1 MKEFYVDKPAEIE
14 VYSHGGATDIILR
27 KNIAQE
33 QDEDGNER
41 WTCEERQVRQLGTIS
56 AASVKSDFSGWWAVA
71 GGEEPL
77 DAIKA
82 RKAEEMSAA
91 CRQAIIAGFDVT
103 LSDGK
108 DHHFSLTVEDQ
119 LNLNALFGLLAS
131 GAEQVP
137 YHADGETCMYFTA
150 ADMQVVVQEATA
162 HKTYHESYFNSL
174 KAYIASKRTAA
185 SVESIEYGTEI
196 PAQYQSDVLKA
207 LLAEA

>member
-1 MKEFYVDKPAEIE
+1 MKEYYVDKPAEIE
-14 VYSHGGATDIILR
+14 VYTHGGCTDIILR
-27 KNIAQE
+27 KSIAQE
-33 QDEDGNER
+33 SDEDGNMR
-41 WTCEERQVRQLGTIS
+41 WTCEERQMRQPGTIS
-56 AASVKSDFSGWWAVA
+56 AESVKADFSIFWAVA

-77 DAIKA
+77 NTIKA
-82 RKAEEMSAA
+82 NKTAEMSAA
-91 CRQAIIAGFDVT
+91 CRAAIVAGFDVT

-119 LNLNALFGLLAS
+119 LNLNALFGLLAT

-150 ADMQVVVQEATA
+150 ADMQTVVQEATA

-185 SVESIEYGTEI
+185 SVHAIEYGTEI
-196 PAQYQSDVLKA
+196 PEQYQSDVLKA
-207 LLAEA
+207 LLEA

>member
-1 MKEFYVDKPAEIE
+1 MKEYYVDKPAEIE
-14 VYSHGGATDIILR
+14 VYTHGGCTDIILR
-27 KNIAQE
+27 KSIAQE
-33 QDEDGNER
+33 SDEDGNMR
-41 WTCEERQVRQLGTIS
+41 WTCEERQMRQPGTIS
-56 AASVKSDFSGWWAVA
+56 AESVKADFSIFWAVA

-77 DAIKA
+77 NTIKA
-82 RKAEEMSAA
+82 NKTAEMSAA
-91 CRQAIIAGFDVT
+91 CRAAIVAGFDVT

-119 LNLNALFGLLAS
+119 LNLNALFGLLAT

-150 ADMQVVVQEATA
+150 ADMQTVVQEATA

-185 SVESIEYGTEI
+185 SVNAIEYGTEI
-196 PAQYQSDVLKA
+196 PEQYQSDVLKA
-207 LLAEA
+207 LLEG

>member
-14 VYSHGGATDIILR
+14 VYTHGGNTDIIMR
-27 KNIAQE
+27 KSITQE
-33 QDEDGNER
+33 ADEDGNMR
-41 WTCEERQVRQLGTIS
+41 WTCEERQMRQPGTVS
-56 AASVKSDFSGWWAVA
+56 AESVKADISIIWAVA

-77 DAIKA
+77 NTIKA
-82 RKAEEMSAA
+82 NKTAEMSAA
-91 CRQAIIAGFDVT
+91 CRAAIVAGFDVT

-119 LNLNALFGLLAS
+119 LNLNALFGLLAT

-150 ADMQVVVQEATA
+150 ADMQTVVQEATA

-185 SVESIEYGTEI
+185 SVDAIEYGTEI
-196 PAQYQSDVLKA
+196 PEQYQSDVLKA
-207 LLAEA
+207 LLEA

>member
-1 MKEFYVDKPAEIE
+1 MKEYYVDKPAEIE
-14 VYSHGGATDIILR
+14 VYTHGGCTDIILR
-27 KNIAQE
+27 KSIAQE
-33 QDEDGNER
+33 SDEDGNMR
-41 WTCEERQVRQLGTIS
+41 WTCEERQMRQPGTIS
-56 AASVKSDFSGWWAVA
+56 AESVKADFSIFWAVA

-77 DAIKA
+77 NTIKA
-82 RKAEEMSAA
+82 NKTAEMSAA
-91 CRQAIIAGFDVT
+91 CRAAIVAGFDVM

-119 LNLNALFGLLAS
+119 LNLNALFGLLAT

-150 ADMQVVVQEATA
+150 ADMQTVVQEATA

-185 SVESIEYGTEI
+185 SVHAIEYGTEI
-196 PAQYQSDVLKA
+196 PEQYQSDVLKA
-207 LLAEA
+207 LLEA

>member
-1 MKEFYVDKPAEIE
+1 MKEYYVDKPAEIE
-14 VYSHGGATDIILR
+14 VYTHGGCTDIILR
-27 KNIAQE
+27 KSIAQE
-33 QDEDGNER
+33 SDEDGNMR
-41 WTCEERQVRQLGTIS
+41 WTCEERQMRQPGTIS
-56 AASVKSDFSGWWAVA
+56 AESVKADFSIFWAVA

-77 DAIKA
+77 NTIKA
-82 RKAEEMSAA
+82 NKTAEMSAA
-91 CRQAIIAGFDVT
+91 CRAAIVAGFDAT

-119 LNLNALFGLLAS
+119 LNLNALFGLLAT

-150 ADMQVVVQEATA
+150 ADMQTVVQEATA

-185 SVESIEYGTEI
+185 SVHAIEYGTEI
-196 PAQYQSDVLKA
+196 PEQYQSDVLKA
-207 LLAEA
+207 LLEA

>member
-1 MKEFYVDKPAEIE
+1 MKEYYVDKPAEIE
-14 VYSHGGATDIILR
+14 VYTHGGCTDIILR
-27 KNIAQE
+27 KSIAQE
-33 QDEDGNER
+33 SDEDGNMR
-41 WTCEERQVRQLGTIS
+41 WTCEERQMRQPGTIS
-56 AASVKSDFSGWWAVA
+56 AESIKADFSIFWAVA

-77 DAIKA
+77 NTIKA
-82 RKAEEMSAA
+82 NKTAEMSAA
-91 CRQAIIAGFDVT
+91 CRAAIVAGFDAT

-119 LNLNALFGLLAS
+119 LNLNALFGLLAT

-150 ADMQVVVQEATA
+150 ADMQTVVQEATA

-185 SVESIEYGTEI
+185 SVHAIEYGTEI
-196 PAQYQSDVLKA
+196 PEQYQSDVLKA
-207 LLAEA
+207 LLEA

>member
-1 MKEFYVDKPAEIE
+1 MKESYVDKPAEIE
-14 VYSHGGATDIILR
+14 VYTHGGCTDIILR
-27 KNIAQE
+27 KSIAQE
-33 QDEDGNER
+33 SDEDGNMR
-41 WTCEERQVRQLGTIS
+41 WTCEERQMRQPGTIS
-56 AASVKSDFSGWWAVA
+56 AESVKADFSIFWAVA

-77 DAIKA
+77 NTIKA
-82 RKAEEMSAA
+82 NKTAEMSAA
-91 CRQAIIAGFDVT
+91 CRAAIVAGFDVA

-119 LNLNALFGLLAS
+119 LNLNALFGLLAT

-150 ADMQVVVQEATA
+150 ADMQTVVQEATA

-185 SVESIEYGTEI
+185 SVDAIEYGTEI
-196 PAQYQSDVLKA
+196 PEQYQSDVLKA
-207 LLAEA
+207 LLEG

>member
-1 MKEFYVDKPAEIE
+1 MKEYYVDKPAEIE
-14 VYSHGGATDIILR
+14 VYTHGGCTDIILR
-27 KNIAQE
+27 KSIAQE
-33 QDEDGNER
+33 SDEDGNMR
-41 WTCEERQVRQLGTIS
+41 WTCEERQMRQPGTIS
-56 AASVKSDFSGWWAVA
+56 AESVKADFSIFWAVA

-77 DAIKA
+77 NTIKA
-82 RKAEEMSAA
+82 NKTAEMSAA
-91 CRQAIIAGFDVT
+91 CRAAIVAGFDVT

-119 LNLNALFGLLAS
+119 LNLNALFGLLAT

-150 ADMQVVVQEATA
+150 ADMQTVVQEATA

-185 SVESIEYGTEI
+185 SVDAIEYGTEI
-196 PAQYQSDVLKA
+196 PEQYQSDVLKA
-207 LLAEA
+207 LLEG

>member
-1 MKEFYVDKPAEIE
+1 MKEYYVDKPAEIE
-14 VYSHGGATDIILR
+14 VYTHGGCTDIILR
-27 KNIAQE
+27 KSIAQE
-33 QDEDGNER
+33 SDEDGNMR
-41 WTCEERQVRQLGTIS
+41 WTCEERQMRQPGTIS
-56 AASVKSDFSGWWAVA
+56 AESVKADFSIFWAVA

-77 DAIKA
+77 NTIKA
-82 RKAEEMSAA
+82 NKTAEMSAA
-91 CRQAIIAGFDVT
+91 CRAAIVAGFDAT

-119 LNLNALFGLLAS
+119 LNLNALFGLLAT

-150 ADMQVVVQEATA
+150 ADMQTVVQEATA

-185 SVESIEYGTEI
+185 SVHAIEYGTEI
-196 PAQYQSDVLKA
+196 PEQYQSDVLKT
-207 LLAEA
+207 LLEA